1 MEFPLTIN
9 RYKATCNFMTSSIF
23 NNNPTIGRINVFI
36 DSTEVKDQIPLP
48 RVLLIIKVFTMSK
61 MIRFITRIT
70 TVLKCKRDWIDI
82 CINSDRQLRGTITR
96 IPCRICHLSSDFIIA
111 IS

>member
-9 RYKATCNFMTSSIF
+9 LYKTTRNFMTSSIF
-23 NNNPTIGRINVFI
+23 NNNPTMGRINVFI
-36 DSTEVKDQIPLP
+36 DSTEVKDQIPLT
-48 RVLLIIKVFTMSK
+48 RLIIKVFTMSK

-70 TVLKCKRDWIDI
+70 TVLKCKRYWIDI
-82 CINSDRQLRGTITR
+82 SINSDSQRRGTITR